1 MAGIGF
7 SLRKLFKDKSF
18 LGYAKAYAWTGMV
31 TTGPFLVMVPLIL
44 GVQLLYAAFGVSDFI
59 RYLYIE
65 SVVYPF
71 IFSHIMVSG
80 FHMVITRYIA
90 DKMYEYDLKSILSSM
105 FGSLSMVVAM
115 GGIVGIAFF
124 VWTELPFLLE
134 LTTFIFYME
143 MMVVL
148 LLGAYVSALHN
159 YTYIV
164 KAYAFGVAAALFGTL
179 AVLAE
184 PWFESVLN
192 WTMLMMDVGALVIC
206 LLLLRNIYVF
216 FGFENY
222 CNYDFISYLSTYK
235 SLFFTNLFYTLGLYS
250 HNIIIWLGPEGL
262 CLANTYYYQPQY
274 DVSTFYAY
282 LSILPVMM
290 LFVVGMETSFY
301 EKYRRYLMFITEKG
315 NYEEIIQSRSEM
327 LQVMWSEI
335 RNIFDFQLVSAFCF
349 IALGNII
356 MPMVGLGFYGIDI
369 YNILVLSAF
378 CVGIM
383 QTVIIMLLYL
393 EDREG
398 ALLSG
403 SLLLV
408 LGIIFNIICLYLG
421 EKTYGLGA
429 FAANFITLVFAI
441 YRLSKYSERIDY
453 HIFCSQPVLATKDE
467 GFFCRLHEKIFRK
480 EE

>member
-1 MAGIGF
+1 
-7 SLRKLFKDKSF
+7 
-18 LGYAKAYAWTGMV
+18 
-31 TTGPFLVMVPLIL
+31 
-44 GVQLLYAAFGVSDFI
+44 
-59 RYLYIE
+59 
-65 SVVYPF
+65 
-71 IFSHIMVSG
+71 
-80 FHMVITRYIA
+80 
-90 DKMYEYDLKSILSSM
+90 
-105 FGSLSMVVAM
+105 
-115 GGIVGIAFF
+115 
-124 VWTELPFLLE
+124 
-134 LTTFIFYME
+134 
-143 MMVVL
+143 
-148 LLGAYVSALHN
+148 
-159 YTYIV
+159 
-164 KAYAFGVAAALFGTL
+164 
-179 AVLAE
+179 
-184 PWFESVLN
+184 
-192 WTMLMMDVGALVIC
+192 
-206 LLLLRNIYVF
+206 
-216 FGFENY
+216 
-222 CNYDFISYLSTYK
+222 
-235 SLFFTNLFYTLGLYS
+235 
-250 HNIIIWLGPEGL
+250 
-262 CLANTYYYQPQY
+262 
-274 DVSTFYAY
+274 
-282 LSILPVMM
+282 
-290 LFVVGMETSFY
+290 METSFY